1 MIYGLVEHLFIV
13 NGIFPV
19 NTSSNA
25 DKVANFR
32 PHQTEQTCH
41 PKWPHRSISQRGRW
55 WHTWAI
61 TGWPLVWIFNE
72 FLCGF
77 SFAPE
82 KLKDRAGMR
91 HHLEVYRNIKAINYI
106 AIVLAWI
113 TRYGAVFRRM
123 DGIGKWIC
131 INYMLACHTLQ
142 VMLIDYIVMITSYL
156 KNVFELSLKFLH
168 IYIYNSTILSPEL
181 E

>member
-1 MIYGLVEHLFIV
+1 MEYFLRTLLQMRIKLQIFDHIKRSKLVIQSDHTEVFLKGGGG
-13 NGIFPV
+13 GILE
-19 NTSSNA
+19 
-25 DKVANFR
+25 R
-32 PHQTEQTCH
+32 L
-41 PKWPHRSISQRGRW
+41 R
-55 WHTWAI
+55 
-61 TGWPLVWIFNE
+61 GWPLVWIFNE

-113 TRYGAVFRRM
+113 TRYGVVCQRM

-131 INYMLACHTLQ
+131 INYMLACHTVQ
-142 VMLIDYIVMITSYL
+142 VMLIDCIVMITSYL
-156 KNVFELSLKFLH
+156 KKCF
-168 IYIYNSTILSPEL
+168 
-181 E
+181 